1 VNVASAIEGES
12 VAGVGVEWRGVVYLS
27 FSEARE
33 RCRLS
38 RYRFRK
44 LVQQHGLQKFRRLGE
59 NRQYV
64 RLADLEAVGRLSR
77 AS

>member
-1 VNVASAIEGES
+1 VS
-12 VAGVGVEWRGVVYLS
+12 VAGTGAAPEGVEWRGVVYLS

-33 RCRLS
+33 RCGLS

-44 LVQQHGLQKFRRLGE
+44 LVRQHRLQRFRRLGE

-64 RLADLEAVGRLSR
+64 RLADLDAVGQVSG
-77 AS
+77 AT